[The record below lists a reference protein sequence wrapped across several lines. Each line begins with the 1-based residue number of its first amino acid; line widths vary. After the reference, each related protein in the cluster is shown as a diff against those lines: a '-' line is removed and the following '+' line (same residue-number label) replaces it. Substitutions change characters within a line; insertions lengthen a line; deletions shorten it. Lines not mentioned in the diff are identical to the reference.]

1 MRLVTN
7 TGPLRN
13 HRAMLMEYASAADEL
28 LVMSPFLARD
38 VGRILREPSLE
49 RLARFR
55 LLTALEPRSPFQL
68 KTAIAIEA
76 VRRHFEARPDVAWS
90 VGIVDRL
97 HGKVYLFSRGGV
109 AFAAIVSSANFTA
122 SGLEANQEWGIASED
137 AAFLRQLEDSINR
150 ALPRDLDAADISNL
164 YHRARQYLKRARQ
177 PPTRINLDLLRSLG
191 PAMPLIGDST
201 RVWLKPSG
209 WSKDPVRAGDAHY
222 AQPEVELDFSRK
234 KPSGV
239 RNNDLVIVYG
249 VGDRRLMGLFEVTGP
264 PMMSSEKELGEIH
277 WKPRWPWHVPAKNLA
292 LAYSK
297 EWSTF
302 NLYVGQ
308 LRDEYQSADP
318 HRPLTYVGGYSLGA
332 LNRGNDKIRLHPE
345 FARFMLGRLWAAQR
359 TLTTPATMRRG
370 AADHADAQDLSA

>member
-7 TGPLRN
+7 AELPRN
-13 HRAMLMEYASAADEL
+13 HRAVLLEYASTADEL

-38 VGRILREPSLE
+38 IGRVLREPSLQ

-68 KTAIAIEA
+68 KTAIALEA
-76 VRRHFEARPDVAWS
+76 VRKHFEGRPAVAWS

-109 AFAAIVSSANFTA
+109 AFAAIVTSANFTA
-122 SGLEANQEWGIASED
+122 RGLQANQEWGIASD
-137 AAFLRQLEDSINR
+137 DTAFLRQLEDSIIR
-150 ALPRDLDAADISNL
+150 TAPRNLDAAEISEL
-164 YHRARQYLKRARQ
+164 YRRTRQYLKRARQ
-177 PPTRINLDLLRSLG
+177 HPTRINLDLLRSLG

-209 WSKDPVRAGDAHY
+209 WSEDPVRAGDAHY
-222 AQPEVELDFSRK
+222 AEPEVELDFSRK

-264 PMMSSEKELGEIH
+264 PTMSSDKELGEIH

-297 EWSTF
+297 AWSTF
-302 NLYVGQ
+302 NLHLGQ
-308 LRDEYQSADP
+308 LRDEY
-318 HRPLTYVGGYSLGA
+318 
-332 LNRGNDKIRLHPE
+332 
-345 FARFMLGRLWAAQR
+345 
-359 TLTTPATMRRG
+359 TPPIPVVR
-370 AADHADAQDLSA
+370 